1 MLGAHSS
8 SSSCFTINILEKMW
22 AKLNSGSLVTPILLG
37 RWKTI
42 GWDSRSVQRQRQTS
56 LFAPSSQ
63 SYNLVIYANF
73 TKNKYLS
80 VSFSLVSWF
89 LPLQFCF
96 QLENGTLVKPLWE
109 KPQLNGERNKN
120 QGTRDAC
127 KPAHHLSLVLHSIT
141 RYATGK
147 KGGKL
152 MACSMPALGLFCG
165 PHARSP

>member
-42 GWDSRSVQRQRQTS
+42 GWDSRSIQRQRQTS

-109 KPQLNGERNKN
+109 KPQHSWMVKGIKIKA
-120 QGTRDAC
+120 QGM
-127 KPAHHLSLVLHSIT
+127 PASQHTISAWSSTVLH
-141 RYATGK
+141 G
-147 KGGKL
+147 
-152 MACSMPALGLFCG
+152 MQQ
-165 PHARSP
+165 ARKEES